1 MKAAAEEFFDYLKAY
16 RRCSPATVRSYRSDM
31 RRFLRFAGAVGPGEV
46 DRGLVL
52 RYAMTLRALEP
63 ATVRRKIASL
73 SSCFRYLQDFGLV
86 AGNPARGIP
95 LPEYHRRLPRI
106 IGPADLDRLLHVQ
119 CDPWLRCAV
128 GLLATTGVR
137 RAELAGLR
145 LGDLD
150 LAARN
155 ARVLGKGGKE
165 RDIPLSQ
172 LAIEHICAYLP
183 HRPGSAAVS
192 AASDRL
198 LLTASGVPLTG
209 QQLHRQVKRL
219 LRRAGLG
226 EVTMHWF
233 RHTFATQLIQNG
245 TDVRTVQELLGH
257 SDLNTT
263 ARYLHSSL
271 GLKRAAVESLGAAL
285 SAAREADLTSSPH
298 DATPHPERTDR

>member
-1 MKAAAEEFFDYLKAY
+1 MKDLAEQFLHYLGAY
-16 RRCSPATVRSYRSDM
+16 RRCSPSTVRGYRGDIAQ
-31 RRFLRFAGAVGPGEV
+31 FVRFAGDVSPGEV
-46 DRGLVL
+46 DRKLML
-52 RYAMTLRALEP
+52 RFAVSLAKLAPSTI
-63 ATVRRKIASL
+63 RRKLACL
-73 SSCFRYLQDFGLV
+73 SSCFRYLQDVGL
-86 AGNPARGIP
+86 AAANPARGLP
-95 LPEYHRRLPRI
+95 LPQYQRQLPRVI
-106 IGPADLDRLLHVQ
+106 AQGDLERLLHSR

-128 GLLATTGVR
+128 GLFATTGVR
-137 RAELAGLR
+137 RSELAGLR
-145 LGDLD
+145 LGDID

-285 SAAREADLTSSPH
+285 TSSRLGDKPLPVKGDLT
-298 DATPHPERTDR
+298 

>member
-150 LAARN
+150 LAGRSI
-155 ARVLGKGGKE
+155 RVIGKGSKE
-165 RDIPLSQ
+165 RDVPLSQ
-172 LAIEHICAYLP
+172 AAVVAICTYLP
-183 HRPGSAAVS
+183 HRPSR
-192 AASDRL
+192 ASDRL

-226 EVTMHWF
+226 EVTLHWF
-233 RHTFATQLIQNG
+233 RHTFATQLIQGG
-245 TDVRTVQELLGH
+245 TDIRTVQELLGH
-257 SDLNTT
+257 ADLNTT
-263 ARYLHSSL
+263 ARYLHSNL
-271 GLKRAAVESLGAAL
+271 GRKRAAVESLGAAL
-285 SAAREADLTSSPH
+285 TSSPLG
-298 DATPHPERTDR
+298 DKPLPVKGDLT